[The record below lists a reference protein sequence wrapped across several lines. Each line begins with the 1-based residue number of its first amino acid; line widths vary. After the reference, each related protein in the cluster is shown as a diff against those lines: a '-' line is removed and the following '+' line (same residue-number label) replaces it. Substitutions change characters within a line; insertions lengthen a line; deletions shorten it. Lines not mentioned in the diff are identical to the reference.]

1 MKQDDLP
8 ARGQSPSLTPIA
20 SDTELSLSSDY
31 SLPLVCRRKILAM
44 SKTEIALII
53 IMLLILAVCVW
64 FIFSNQIWVMVS
76 YLETLLYPEI
86 VTPE

>member
-1 MKQDDLP
+1 
-8 ARGQSPSLTPIA
+8 
-20 SDTELSLSSDY
+20 
-31 SLPLVCRRKILAM
+31 M

-53 IMLLILAVCVW
+53 IVLLILAVCVW
-64 FIFSNQIWVMVS
+64 FIFSNLIWVMVS

>member
-1 MKQDDLP
+1 MKPDNLP
-8 ARGQSPSLTPIA
+8 VPGQSPSSTPIA
-20 SDTELSLSSDY
+20 PDPELSLSSDL
-31 SLPLVCRRKILAM
+31 SFPLVCRRKILAM

-53 IMLLILAVCVW
+53 LVLLILAVCVW
-64 FIFSNQIWVMVS
+64 FIFSNELWVMVS